1 MSDIVE
7 VWEID
12 QAGHG
17 APSARARTR
26 TVLRQLLGARIGCA
40 PADVAITVT
49 SQGKPTLEQASGPHF
64 NVSHAQGRSL
74 VALAGRPVGVD
85 IERTDRDVGIDGAV
99 RLVLCPA
106 EQDHLRQL
114 GPDDRRRTFFS
125 LWARKE
131 AVSKGVGLGLGL
143 PFPSIDARP
152 PEVTVGAST
161 WACSDFAVAPPY
173 VAALAVPAPRPPIE
187 PRTWS

>member
-1 MSDIVE
+1 MSDIVD

-12 QAGHG
+12 HVGHG
-17 APSARARTR
+17 AASARARTR

-40 PADVAITVT
+40 PADVAITIT
-49 SQGKPTLEQASGPHF
+49 SQGKPTLGRATGPHF
-64 NVSHAQGRSL
+64 NVSHARGRSL

-85 IERTDRDVGIDGAV
+85 IERTDRDVCIDGAG

-106 EQDHLRQL
+106 EQHHLRRL
-114 GPDDRRRTFFS
+114 GPDDRRRAFFS

-152 PEVTVGAST
+152 PEVTVGART
-161 WACSDFAVAPPY
+161 WACSDLPVAPPY

-187 PRTWS
+187 RRSWS